1 MNRASSFASPLIA
14 LVAPAAALALVSPLV
29 ACKKKPPPDDPPPPT
44 TIASATEPVP
54 PAAPF
59 NATPVAQFADAG
71 PVEGLTPLEQAK
83 TYKATGQ
90 LWMARLHI
98 ETRALSASGT
108 KAEAELLLEICMEQG
123 DANCVERCGEK
134 LNRKIKFD
142 AGPPEPVS
150 SAAPSAP
157 EHKEPDTD
165 LAKAR
170 DLLLK
175 MRLADARKILE
186 QKVLDGRAS
195 REETRMLKT
204 ICEKDGDR
212 MCVALCNAKL
222 K

>member
-1 MNRASSFASPLIA
+1 MNRVSAFASPL
-14 LVAPAAALALVSPLV
+14 VVFAAAAVLVSSI
-29 ACKKKPPPDDPPPPT
+29 AGCKKKPPPDDTPPPT

-54 PAAPF
+54 PAASF

-71 PVEGLTPLEQAK
+71 PVEGLTPIEQAK
-83 TYKATGQ
+83 AYKATGQ

-98 ETRALSASGT
+98 ETRALSAAGT
-108 KAEAELLLEICMEQG
+108 KEEAELLLEICMEQG

-134 LNRKIKFD
+134 LKRKIKFD
-142 AGPPEPVS
+142 AGPSEPVAA
-150 SAAPSAP
+150 AAPSAI
-157 EHKEPDTD
+157 EHKEPDSD

-186 QKVLDGRAS
+186 QKVLDGRAT

-204 ICEKDGDR
+204 ICEKEGDR
-212 MCVALCNAKL
+212 MCVALCNTKL